1 MKLDLSKIEG
11 YENMSVE
18 DKLKAL
24 ESYEIEQD
32 YTGYVKKDLFDKTAS
47 ELAEKKR
54 QLKAKLTEEETKEQ
68 ERNEAFEKLQ
78 KNYDDLVRENKISQY
93 TSELLSAGYA
103 EKLAADTALAMVDGD
118 TAKVF
123 SNQKKHLQD
132 MEKKLRVEILK
143 DTPKPVE
150 NGGSDTMTLDKFR
163 KLSAADRLKYADDN
177 PEEYKALY
185 TGGNE

>member
-32 YTGYVKKDLFDKTAS
+32 YTGYVKKDVFDKTAS

-54 QLKAKLTEEETKEQ
+54 QLKEKLTEEEQKEQ

-78 KNYDDLVRENKISQY
+78 KNYDDLVRENQISQY
-93 TSELLSAGYA
+93 TSELLSAGYD
-103 EKLAADTALAMVDGD
+103 EKLAGDTALATIAPSSPIVMKEV
-118 TAKVF
+118 
-123 SNQKKHLQD
+123 
-132 MEKKLRVEILK
+132 
-143 DTPKPVE
+143 
-150 NGGSDTMTLDKFR
+150 
-163 KLSAADRLKYADDN
+163 
-177 PEEYKALY
+177 
-185 TGGNE
+185 

>member
-54 QLKAKLTEEETKEQ
+54 ELKAKLTEEERKEQ

-78 KNYDDLVRENKISQY
+78 KNYDDLVRENQISQY
-93 TSELLSAGYA
+93 TSELLSAGYD
-103 EKLAADTALAMVDGD
+103 EKLASDTALAMVDGD

-123 SNQKKHLQD
+123 SNQKKHLQN

-143 DTPKPVE
+143 DTPKPVK
-150 NGGSDTMTLDKFR
+150 NGDSDTMTLDKFR

>member
-1 MKLDLSKIEG
+1 M
-11 YENMSVE
+11 
-18 DKLKAL
+18 
-24 ESYEIEQD
+24 
-32 YTGYVKKDLFDKTAS
+32 FDKTAS

-78 KNYDDLVRENKISQY
+78 KNYDDLVRENQISQY
-93 TSELLSAGYA
+93 TSELLSAGYD
-103 EKLAADTALAMVDGD
+103 EKLAGDTALAMVDGD

-163 KLSAADRLKYADDN
+163 KLSAADRLKYADNN

>member
-54 QLKAKLTEEETKEQ
+54 QLRAKLTEEETKEQ
-68 ERNEAFEKLQ
+68 ERKEAFEKLQ

-132 MEKKLRVEILK
+132 MENKLRVEILK
-143 DTPKPVE
+143 GTPKPIE
-150 NGGSDTMTLDKFR
+150 NGDSDTMTLDKFR

>member
-1 MKLDLSKIEG
+1 M
-11 YENMSVE
+11 
-18 DKLKAL
+18 
-24 ESYEIEQD
+24 
-32 YTGYVKKDLFDKTAS
+32 
-47 ELAEKKR
+47 
-54 QLKAKLTEEETKEQ
+54 
-68 ERNEAFEKLQ
+68 Q

>member
-11 YENMSVE
+11 YENMLVE

-32 YTGYVKKDLFDKTAS
+32 YSGYVKRDLFDKTAS

-54 QLKAKLTEEETKEQ
+54 QLKEKLTEEEQKEQ

-78 KNYDDLVRENKISQY
+78 KNYDDLVRENQISQY
-93 TSELLSAGYA
+93 TSELLSAGYD
-103 EKLAADTALAMVDGD
+103 EKLASDTALAMVDGD

-123 SNQKKHLQD
+123 SNQKKHLQN

>member
-11 YENMSVE
+11 YKNMSVE

-103 EKLAADTALAMVDGD
+103 EKLAADTALATVDGD
-118 TAKVF
+118 IAKVF

-150 NGGSDTMTLDKFR
+150 NGDSDTMTLDKFR